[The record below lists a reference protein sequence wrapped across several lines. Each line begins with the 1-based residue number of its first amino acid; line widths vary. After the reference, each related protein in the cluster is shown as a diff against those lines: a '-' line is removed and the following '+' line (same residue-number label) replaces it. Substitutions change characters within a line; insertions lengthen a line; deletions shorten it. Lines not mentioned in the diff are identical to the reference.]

1 MSVQAAGLRAGIAP
15 ALSWTWIDLVSK
27 AKSPEFLPA
36 GDVMSASD
44 GEAAVCAAI
53 VRDCHR
59 LTDESERAYAD
70 AHALLGA

>member
-1 MSVQAAGLRAGIAP
+1 MTVVADSLRANIAP
-15 ALSWTWIDLVSK
+15 ALSWTWTDLVSK
-27 AKSPEFLPA
+27 ATSPGFLPA
-36 GDVMSASD
+36 ADVMSASD

-59 LTDESERAYAD
+59 LTIERERAFAD